1 MADNSVSRRLFM
13 AAAAAAPA
21 APALLAADTSDRIRI
36 FDPPPTSI
44 KILCTRVGNTPSFT
58 PAEIEQ
64 LKAGGKNNVEIYM
77 PTTQADMDRLLPE
90 CDVVFGQLTAA
101 TLAKAKKLVWVQNL
115 EAGLEREMFPELVAH
130 PCAMTNMA
138 RMYAPALGETCFAML
153 LALTRGLQRYYIP
166 MYDRKEWKPARDL
179 VEIGGKTM
187 GVVAMGGL
195 GQAMA
200 KIAHYGFDMK
210 VLAVDIKPM
219 TKPVFVETL
228 REPEWLMEMVPQVD
242 VLVCCCPN
250 TPVSRGMISDKVFR
264 AMKKTAYFINMSRGP
279 LMDENALAAALKEGR
294 IAGAGSDPGP
304 AEPYPATGVLWSCPN
319 MMFTQHSGGYS
330 PERQIRHMGLLADNV
345 RRYAHGLPLMNVVDK
360 VRGY

>member
-1 MADNSVSRRLFM
+1 M

-21 APALLAADTSDRIRI
+21 ALAADTSDRIRI
-36 FDPPPTSI
+36 FDPPPARI
-44 KILCTRVGNTPSFT
+44 RILCTRVGPAPGFT
-58 PAEIEQ
+58 PAELEQ
-64 LKAGGKNNVEIYM
+64 LKAGGKGNVEIFT
-77 PTTQADMDRLLPE
+77 PATQEELNKLLPE
-90 CDVVFGQLTAA
+90 CDVVFGQLNAA
-101 TLAKAKKLVWVQNL
+101 TLAKAKNLQWVQNL

-166 MYDRKEWKPARDL
+166 MYERKEWKPARDL
-179 VEIGGKTM
+179 VEMGGKTM

-219 TKPVFVETL
+219 AKPVFVDTL

-242 VLVCCCPN
+242 VLVCCCPA
-250 TPVSRGMISDKVFR
+250 TPVSRGMIGEKVFR

-304 AEPYPATGVLWSCPN
+304 AEPYPPTGVLWGCPN
-319 MMFTQHSGGYS
+319 MIFTQHTGGYS
-330 PERQIRHMGLLADNV
+330 PERQIRHMGLLAENV

-360 VRGY
+360 ARGY